1 MTHDVFISYSNRD
14 KAVADALCATLE
26 SRKIRCW
33 IAPRDVIPGTDYATS
48 LIENLNGSRLMVL
61 VFSQESNNSNH
72 VMREV
77 ERAVSKGIPIIPL
90 RIENVTPTKA
100 MEYYLSTPHWLDAL
114 TPPIERHLQRLA
126 DTVQTLLQS
135 STEKPLTPEAPKPE
149 PALAVETS
157 KGKPKKKKRT
167 YLIAATVALIAII
180 ALAAIFYSSGLFA
193 SFSGNPT
200 NSPTPT
206 ALGLPTP
213 TSSSTT
219 STTTPKPTSSN
230 SISSKGAITLANA
243 AQVKQIDQIP
253 TDIVAQLAWSPDGK
267 YLATTES
274 SINIYNTETKSL
286 AYSTHIFNLRS
297 LAFSSDGR
305 LLVGG
310 GTGGLYTW
318 NVDGWGR
325 SLSNPDVNIACLALS
340 PDGKTIAAGVGE
352 TVKLFDI
359 TSGNEIRTMPAGG
372 SVDVI
377 AFSLD
382 GKTIASSGG
391 SMGMDIIIWNAQT
404 GEKLQ
409 TLTGHTSFLTALAF
423 SPDSQTLASGS
434 WDKTIMLWN
443 PTSGSQLRV
452 ITGHTDF
459 VTCLAF
465 SPNGQLLAS
474 GSWDL
479 TVRLWNVQTGQQLNV
494 LTGHSNRVVTVAFS
508 PDGTKLASGSDL
520 EKGSRIWGL

>member
-1 MTHDVFISYSNRD
+1 
-14 KAVADALCATLE
+14 LE

-33 IAPRDVIPGTDYATS
+33 IAPRDIIPGTDYAAS
-48 LIENLNGSRLMVL
+48 LIENLNNSRIMVL
-61 VFSQESNNSNH
+61 VFSQESNNSSH

-90 RIENVTPTKA
+90 RIENVNPTKA
-100 MEYYLSTPHWLDAL
+100 MEYYLSMPHWLDAL
-114 TPPIERHLQRLA
+114 TPPLEMHLEKLA
-126 DTVQTLLQS
+126 QTVQILLQ
-135 STEKPLTPEAPKPE
+135 TDIEKPPTPVKQPE
-149 PALAVETS
+149 PLPVS
-157 KGKPKKKKRT
+157 RPPKDPYTKNKRKRL
-167 YLIAATVALIAII
+167 YLIAASLVLVTIIVTAALFLPGFPFAK
-180 ALAAIFYSSGLFA
+180 LSSA
-193 SFSGNPT
+193 PSS
-200 NSPTPT
+200 SSTPT
-206 ALGLPTP
+206 ASPTSGVGITTPTP
-213 TSSSTT
+213 ST
-219 STTTPKPTSSN
+219 STPSTSNPSSG
-230 SISSKGAITLANA
+230 SIISLVNA

-253 TDIVAQLAWSPDGK
+253 TEYVAQLAWSPDGK
-267 YLATTES
+267 YLATTDG
-274 SINIYNTETKSL
+274 SINIYDTETKSL

-377 AFSLD
+377 AFSPD

-409 TLTGHTSFLTALAF
+409 TLSGHTSFLEALAF

-434 WDKTIMLWN
+434 WDKTVMLWN

-459 VTCLAF
+459 ITCVAF

-479 TVRLWNVQTGQQLNV
+479 TVRLWNTQTGQQQNV
-494 LTGHSNRVVTVAFS
+494 LTGHSNRVVTAAFS
-508 PDGTKLASGSDL
+508 PDGTKIASGSDL
-520 EKGSRIWGL
+520 EKGSRLWGL